1 MPITGVG
8 ERILENSDVDLLFS
22 RYKQDKRESDNQKH
36 TDIKNLKKYIL
47 FIKKV

>member
-36 TDIKNLKKYIL
+36 TDIKKKYIL